1 MTHRKIGVRSIAIQG
16 GNKNGEIPL
25 LAPLDPFPPPL
36 EFPPRSNSKRSPRSV
51 TNRVFFCDTRQRCT
65 GDPLAAWR
73 SPRAS
78 PESSLSF
85 LSSFPSSREEN
96 WPMDGSLRCTR
107 DANNLSVPSFLLRF
121 QRRSV
126 SFDARLRGS
135 RLLFLS
141 FRNLRTPMFDAQFS
155 PDF

>member
-1 MTHRKIGVRSIAIQG
+1 MTHRKIGVRSIAIHG

-85 LSSFPSSREEN
+85 LSSN
-96 WPMDGSLRCTR
+96 T
-107 DANNLSVPSFLLRF
+107 NFLLLGRKIGRWTVPFAALETRIISPCLRF
-121 QRRSV
+121 FFVFNGVPFHSTLVFEDRDYC
-126 SFDARLRGS
+126 F
-135 RLLFLS
+135 
-141 FRNLRTPMFDAQFS
+141 
-155 PDF
+155 